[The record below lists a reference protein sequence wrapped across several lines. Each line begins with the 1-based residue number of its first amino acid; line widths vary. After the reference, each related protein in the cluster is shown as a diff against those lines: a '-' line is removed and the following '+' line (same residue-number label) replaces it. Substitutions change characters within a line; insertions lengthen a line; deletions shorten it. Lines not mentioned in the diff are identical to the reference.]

1 MDKDTLPRW
10 GWLLAALFAA
20 AITAGITNAALFR
33 PIGLPPAYDVVTT
46 ITLMA
51 PVLIYV
57 SLWYDEDRQ
66 AYWEASRAK
75 VVGDVLFV
83 LVGALLGAG
92 FAIAALVDVGLPR
105 LATDV
110 IAMLAG
116 FLLAWG
122 LFWWRNTELYRGN
135 DDSR

>member
-10 GWLLAALFAA
+10 GWLLAALFTA
-20 AITAGITNAALFR
+20 AITAGIVNAALLR

-46 ITLMA
+46 ITLMG

-57 SLWYDEDRQ
+57 GLWYDEDRE
-66 AYWEASRAK
+66 AYWEGSRAK
-75 VVGDVLFV
+75 IVGDVLFV
-83 LVGALLGAG
+83 VVGGLLGAA
-92 FAIAALVDVGLPR
+92 FAIAALIDVGLPR

-116 FLLAWG
+116 FLAAWA
-122 LFWWRNTELYRGN
+122 LFWWRNTGIYRD

>member
-20 AITAGITNAALFR
+20 AITASLANVALFR
-33 PIGLPPAYDVVTT
+33 PIGLPQSYDVVTT
-46 ITLMA
+46 IALMA

-57 SLWYDEDRQ
+57 GLWHDDERQ
-66 AYWEASRAK
+66 AYWTNSRPK
-75 VVGDVLFV
+75 IVGDAVFTL
-83 LVGALLGAG
+83 LGALLGAG
-92 FAIAALVDVGLPR
+92 FAIAALIDVGIPR

-122 LFWWRNTELYRGN
+122 LFWWRNTELYRE
-135 DDSR
+135 DDTH